1 MLHVGQNN
9 CKYFSCKSKIGG
21 RAFKRRDI
29 YTKLYTNS
37 ESEQLLWA
45 RTASHGPEGALHY
58 ALPKATVHFCTLISC
73 PNKLVAKEA

>member
-1 MLHVGQNN
+1 MQQLQILQLQKQDRRQSIQEKGYLHQ
-9 CKYFSCKSKIGG
+9 
-21 RAFKRRDI
+21 A
-29 YTKLYTNS
+29 TNS

-73 PNKLVAKEA
+73 PNELVAKEA